1 MKVLIQTGKFTI
13 LGKSVMSTCIGYIFE
28 KSFLHVNPQ
37 SMLYL
42 RNKLSSELSLSKFFR
57 QLDPVNTNGI
67 NDETAVIS
75 LYILLGAMVKDF
87 GFEELFSPS
96 VRFCMHQC
104 CKNIH

>member
-1 MKVLIQTGKFTI
+1 
-13 LGKSVMSTCIGYIFE
+13 MSTCIGYIFE

-87 GFEELFSPS
+87 GLKKLFSPS